1 MRVTVK
7 LPVGMQ
13 GHGITGEGVGGGKWT
28 GVWVPER
35 ASPVGARQKVER
47 FMSRPYVLV
56 ETTIW

>member
-1 MRVTVK
+1 MK
-7 LPVGMQ
+7 LPVGLQ